1 MLRCTGDLPSRI
13 SISSGKGNWMNE
25 PNTVFKEEISQGFAK
40 GHCPICSLVA
50 EFQERLIA
58 GTQPAEILT
67 LCNYHAWMIAK
78 GAPADRAAKV
88 FLDLLERSKNSKASG
103 NDEACTFCE
112 QLRAHELVRLEEMR
126 EEFKRP
132 RIQEW
137 MKLHV
142 SFCLKH
148 ASQLDHLLTP
158 PMRQL
163 LLETSVRSHNELKQE
178 LNILLEHLRRGDRTG
193 WGVLG
198 RAAEFL
204 TSRRGMRRGG

>member
-1 MLRCTGDLPSRI
+1 MGFSRI
-13 SISSGKGNWMNE
+13 AIPNGKGDGMNE
-25 PNTVFKEEISQGFAK
+25 AKTVFKEDVTQAFAK
-40 GHCPICSLVA
+40 GHCPVCCLVA
-50 EFQERLIA
+50 EFQEQLIA
-58 GTQPAEILT
+58 GTQRAEISM
-67 LCNYHAWMIAK
+67 LCNYHAWMMAK

-88 FLDLLERSKNSKASG
+88 FLQLLERSKNSQGVST
-103 NDEACTFCE
+103 DESCTFCE
-112 QLRAHELVRLEEMR
+112 QLRTEEVSRLEEVS

-132 RIQEW
+132 HSREW

-163 LLETSVRSHNELKQE
+163 LLEISIRSHNELKQE

>member
-1 MLRCTGDLPSRI
+1 MI
-13 SISSGKGNWMNE
+13 E
-25 PNTVFKEEISQGFAK
+25 ANTASKEEITQGFAK
-40 GHCPICSLVA
+40 GHCPVCCLVA
-50 EFQERLIA
+50 ETQERLIA
-58 GTQPAEILT
+58 GTQRAEISM
-67 LCNYHAWMIAK
+67 LCNYHAWMMAK
-78 GAPADRAAKV
+78 GAPADRAARV
-88 FLDLLERSKNSKASG
+88 FLQLLERSKNSQAVAR
-103 NDEACTFCE
+103 DEACSFCE
-112 QLRAHELVRLEEMR
+112 LLRAEEVIRLEEIG

-132 RIQEW
+132 KTREW

-148 ASQLDHLLTP
+148 AWQLDPLLTP

-163 LLETSVRSHNELKQE
+163 LLEIAVRSHNELKEE

-204 TSRRGMRRGG
+204 TSRRGMKRGG